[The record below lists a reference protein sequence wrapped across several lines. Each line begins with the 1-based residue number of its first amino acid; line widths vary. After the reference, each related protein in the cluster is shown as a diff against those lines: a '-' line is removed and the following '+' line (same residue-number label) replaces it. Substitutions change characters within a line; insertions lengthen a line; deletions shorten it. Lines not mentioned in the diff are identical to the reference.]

1 MVFAPIHY
9 IPSAISALLIIF
21 LAGRVRAHKSLAQIM
36 ASFAALGLVGY
47 LSQGEFRFS
56 PLDPH
61 VLHSVIGIIALILAL
76 TVFLNGMVFHKFQ
89 RKAHCILG
97 YIAALFAI
105 LALLSGLYLLFG
117 LADLQPETPLSNG
130 TTLSASE
137 QAMPFLQENASS
149 ILPEAET
156 LLYQGKKLMPLSQ
169 QGNNA
174 IQGTQ
179 VIDKKTYRLVV
190 TGLVGR
196 DLNLSYEELLKLPA
210 YAEEVYMPCV
220 EGWGFDAKWT
230 GFRVVDLLNL
240 SGLKPGASYVVFH
253 SSDGYS
259 TGLPLD
265 YLSANKILLAYGIND
280 VTLPPERGFPFQL
293 VAKSRYGYKWGKWIT
308 RIEVVDK
315 EERGYWESRG
325 YSNSAK
331 VGELPFG

>member
-1 MVFAPIHY
+1 MVYAPIHY
-9 IPSAISALLIIF
+9 IPSMISALLIIF
-21 LAGRVRAHKSLAQIM
+21 LAGRFRAHKSIALIT

-61 VLHSVIGIIALILAL
+61 VLHSVIGIIALILTL
-76 TVFLNGMVFHKFQ
+76 TVFLDGMVIHKFHGI
-89 RKAHCILG
+89 AHCILG
-97 YIAALFAI
+97 YTAALFAI
-105 LALLSGLYLLFG
+105 LALLSGLYLITG
-117 LADLQPETPLSNG
+117 LAYLQPETPLSNG
-130 TTLSASE
+130 TILPASE
-137 QAMPFLQENASS
+137 QAMPFLQVNASS
-149 ILPEAET
+149 ILPEVET
-156 LLYQGKKLMPLSQ
+156 LQYQGKKLMPLSQ

-174 IQGTQ
+174 ILGTQ
-179 VIDKKTYRLVV
+179 VIDKNTYRLVV
-190 TGLVGR
+190 TGQVEKN
-196 DLNLSYEELLKLPA
+196 LNMSYEQLLALPA

-230 GFRVVDLLNL
+230 GFRVFDLLNL
-240 SGLKPGASYVVFH
+240 SGLKPDASYVVFY

-265 YLSANKILLAYGIND
+265 YLSVNKILLAYGIND
-280 VTLPPERGFPFQL
+280 VTLPRERGFPFQL

-325 YSNSAK
+325 YSNSAR